1 MIQIHKNFFTNS
13 ESDNLITYYKS
24 NTSIEFENINDV
36 YSFKAVNLNDVLV
49 KELSKKIIIRSPK
62 FVRVQ
67 LIDNLIPSIERMHNH
82 TYKWSIVSFLN
93 DNFLGGDLIIENVV
107 IKPIKNMLVIFRGD
121 LMHRVSEVTEGD
133 RYTLVSFTDFPPK
146 LIENL
151 I

>member
-36 YSFKAVNLNDVLV
+36 YSFKAVNLNDTLI
-49 KELSKKIIIRSPK
+49 KDLSKRIIIRNPK

-67 LIDNLIPSIERMHNH
+67 LIDNLIPSIERMHYH
-82 TYKWSIVSFLN
+82 IYKWSIVSFLN
-93 DNFLGGDLIIENVV
+93 DDFLGGDLIIENII

-133 RYTLVSFTDFPPK
+133 RYTLVSFTDFQPK

-151 I
+151 T